1 MAVLFCGKAK
11 PNPLGN
17 FFSDYLLEFQQ
28 RKEHGVIHIDKNCN
42 AFICDVPARAYL
54 KCVKGHNA
62 YYILCKRCPIRGS
75 QNGRVAF
82 HINGIIPLCMDED
95 FTNFR
100 YENHQVQKCPF
111 INASISCVKSFA
123 LDYMH
128 L

>member
-1 MAVLFCGKAK
+1 M
-11 PNPLGN
+11 
-17 FFSDYLLEFQQ
+17 SDYLLEFQQ
-28 RKEHGVIHIDKNCN
+28 WKEHGVIHIDKNYSVTI

-82 HINGIIPLCMDED
+82 HINRIIPLCTDED
-95 FTNFR
+95 FTNFH
-100 YENHQVQKCPF
+100 YENLQVQKCPF
-111 INASISCVKSFA
+111 IKASISCVKSFA

-128 L
+128 I